1 MSSQC
6 AEPYALRM
14 QETPPTEHIALL
26 ALLTGRPQGL
36 TWQHLTTEV
45 LNAGSAQ
52 SVWDS
57 YAPPELIPDPGRA
70 AAVERARANLRD
82 WRERDLTFL
91 SVLDDAFPRQ
101 LRDIHQVPPF
111 LFVAGELVEHDT
123 AVSVVGSRKASAR
136 GLNIAASIARALVH
150 HNITVLSGLA
160 EGIDAAAHVAA
171 LDEGGRTVA
180 IIGTGIAQ
188 HYPKSNRQLQDTIA
202 HEGLV
207 LSQFLPD
214 APPTRYSFPMRNA
227 VMSGYGIASI
237 IVEASEHSGSRIQA
251 RLAVEHGRPVIL
263 IDSVVETTAWARDL
277 KDQPDVHV
285 ASSTSQVIDI
295 IMEIQQRRMALPGL
309 LSALALA
316 Q

>member
-14 QETPPTEHIALL
+14 QETPATEHIALL
-26 ALLTGRPQGL
+26 ALLTDRPQGL

-70 AAVERARANLRD
+70 AAVERARANLLG

-150 HNITVLSGLA
+150 QNITVLSGLA

-188 HYPKSNRQLQDTIA
+188 YYPKSNRQLQDTIA

-277 KDQPDVHV
+277 KDQPDVHI

>member
-14 QETPPTEHIALL
+14 QETPATEHIALL
-26 ALLTGRPQGL
+26 ALLTARPQGL

-45 LNAGSAQ
+45 LNVGSAQ

-57 YAPPELIPDPGRA
+57 YASPELIPDPGRA
-70 AAVERARANLRD
+70 AAVERARANLLG

-150 HNITVLSGLA
+150 QNITVLSGLA

-188 HYPKSNRQLQDTIA
+188 YYPKSNRQLQDTIA

-277 KDQPDVHV
+277 KDQPDVHI

-295 IMEIQQRRMALPGL
+295 IMEIQQRKMALPGL